1 MKKTWMLL
9 LLALTGTLQAAAQQ
23 SLMEQFKRVL
33 TLPPGYVCYRT
44 DQPLTIDGVADEAA
58 WKKAEPTAPFADISG
73 EGFPTPTYETRAKM
87 LWDDDYLYVSAQLE
101 DPDITARLTQRD
113 TIIYYDNDFEVFI
126 DPDGDCQN
134 YFEIENN
141 ARGVVFDLMLD
152 RSYRCSGNFMIQWD
166 CPGLKLAVHL
176 DGTLNNPTDKDKG
189 WSVEMAIPHQA
200 LTMNFANPL
209 KAGNWWRLNFSRVQ
223 WMKKGGPEENWVW
236 VPTGKIDMHMPDR
249 WGYIYFSEQTVGQ
262 GKETFR
268 YPYNMKAY
276 RLLWS
281 MFYAQQQHFSKTR
294 TYLQKV
300 EDFGLGAADKEGLP
314 ANMEISAEV
323 TESMFCLTV
332 YLPDENQHYRIDH
345 YGRFS
350 LY

>member
-1 MKKTWMLL
+1 MNKSLL
-9 LLALTGTLQAAAQQ
+9 TLALLAATAPAVAQGG
-23 SLMEQFKRVL
+23 LLEQHQRTL
-33 TLPPGYVCYRT
+33 TLPHHYVCYRT
-44 DQPLTIDGVADEAA
+44 TGTLNIDGIADEAD
-58 WKKAEPTAPFADISG
+58 WQQAEPTAPFADISG
-73 EGFPTPTYETRAKM
+73 EGFATPLYETRAKM

-101 DPDITARLTQRD
+101 EPNIIAKLSQRD

-126 DPDGDCQN
+126 DPDGDGQN

-141 ARGVVFDLMLD
+141 ARGVIFDLMLD
-152 RSYRCSGNFMIQWD
+152 RPYRCGGNFLLQWD
-166 CPGLKLAVHL
+166 CPGLRLAVHC
-176 DGTLNNPTDKDKG
+176 DGTLNQPADKDRG
-189 WSVEMAIPHQA
+189 WSVEMAIPRQA
-200 LTMNFANPL
+200 LTLNFLNPL
-209 KAGNWWRLNFSRVQ
+209 QAGNWWRINFSRVQ
-223 WMKKGGPEENWVW
+223 WLKKPEENWVW
-236 VPTGKIDMHMPDR
+236 MPTGKIDMHMPDR